1 MKYTILLILTF
12 LTCLL
17 SYNLDDYNLEKSKKS
32 TGLSNTYYSSGYDNQ
47 ILDEFIDENI
57 YIIGPGDV
65 FLFNMITI
73 NRTMTLE
80 LSVSPSGDVLI
91 PVVGKV
97 NLKDKTLK
105 EAYKIMKNKCIQ
117 KYEDAFVYINLIK
130 LRKFKI
136 LVIGESDRAG
146 MHTVSSENRVS
157 DLIESLHEFN
167 YMDSLLMRHILNFP
181 KNIMIDKDIKLI
193 RNDSVIN
200 INLFDYYLS
209 GKKTENPIL
218 IEGDVISISTTDK
231 ITVLG
236 EINSPIRIKKEAF
249 MTYNDVLKE
258 AGGVTELGD
267 LNKIKFLNYRSISSY
282 YNNERNRISSI
293 DPKYR
298 SDTDESFL
306 SARNKT
312 LDGMIYISDNIK
324 LEDFLNSKV
333 SEGDILII
341 PQKNNFVEVLGGVN
355 NPGAYIYNKNKT
367 VYDYIL
373 NAGDYTKVAKDI
385 YVLDVNSG
393 SRIKV
398 EKSFVP
404 QPGSIIFIEE
414 RIGYKKWDR
423 IKDVIALIASIASS
437 LLILS
442 NVLG

>member
-157 DLIESLHEFN
+157 DLIESL
-167 YMDSLLMRHILNFP
+167 Y
-181 KNIMIDKDIKLI
+181 
-193 RNDSVIN
+193 
-200 INLFDYYLS
+200 
-209 GKKTENPIL
+209 
-218 IEGDVISISTTDK
+218 
-231 ITVLG
+231 
-236 EINSPIRIKKEAF
+236 AF
-249 MTYNDVLKE
+249 
-258 AGGVTELGD
+258 
-267 LNKIKFLNYRSISSY
+267 
-282 YNNERNRISSI
+282 
-293 DPKYR
+293 
-298 SDTDESFL
+298 
-306 SARNKT
+306 
-312 LDGMIYISDNIK
+312 IY
-324 LEDFLNSKV
+324 F
-333 SEGDILII
+333 
-341 PQKNNFVEVLGGVN
+341 
-355 NPGAYIYNKNKT
+355 
-367 VYDYIL
+367 
-373 NAGDYTKVAKDI
+373 
-385 YVLDVNSG
+385 
-393 SRIKV
+393 
-398 EKSFVP
+398 
-404 QPGSIIFIEE
+404 
-414 RIGYKKWDR
+414 
-423 IKDVIALIASIASS
+423 
-437 LLILS
+437 
-442 NVLG
+442 